1 MAACFFFHLKGG
13 WIMSD
18 SQKIHTDKAEKAI
31 LFNWLQRFG
40 SRFQTGFILTDPSGL
55 DDPVVFINEAFTD
68 ITGYPSAEVIGQNL
82 RFMQGEE
89 TDMELIEEINKK
101 LRKGMPANAEILHYK
116 KDGTPFWNELVIQPL
131 VDRKGNILFTA
142 SFILDVTERK
152 KDESLL
158 RLQEA
163 IFSGINA
170 GEELTD
176 LLQRI
181 GTVVESFFPK
191 GSVCSILFKEQNE
204 GWYIGAAD
212 SVPDQL
218 LGEMLNN
225 KALDTKHLPED
236 LIFMGNSQEVIQ
248 QGEKS
253 IIDFHSNWSVP
264 TFDDEGEMNGLLTV
278 FMKKM
283 GNPTETQIQF
293 LKKMVPI
300 VQMTR
305 KHYTQQA
312 EYRRLAF
319 TDPQT
324 GLPNRH
330 AFLNK
335 LKQNILDGGEHF
347 VAIIE
352 PGEYAKIV
360 DLYGRDAADELFIQL
375 GKRIEKV
382 GRKNPNFIGRFSS
395 SSLAMT
401 SESSESNEEHFLLE
415 LGTIVEEPFIVAG
428 QEMFITLKIG
438 VSFTEG
444 DKKSEE
450 ELLRRA
456 DTAMSDAKKKP
467 GNAMSF
473 YRNLQNEETI
483 KEMRIF
489 NELSK
494 ALIAQEIDVF
504 LQPKVDLKDGKIIGF
519 EALARWFSP
528 VLGQVPPN
536 LFIPAAENIGKII
549 DLETVILSKVM
560 EWQQKRE
567 QSGEKMFPVAINI
580 SVHHFFDHAFVDEL
594 KKLAKNYD
602 LSPQHIMLEMTESI
616 GLVDLQK
623 AKAIFHELNRAGFEI
638 SVDDFGVGFSSLSYL
653 PQLPLCELKIDRSFI
668 SALDE
673 PDTLA
678 VVRTIIQLAENLNL
692 TTVAEGIEEER
703 HIEVLREL
711 GCNVGQGFYYYKPM
725 PLQDIDQLLA
735 E

>member
-1 MAACFFFHLKGG
+1 MMGNPRKT
-13 WIMSD
+13 
-18 SQKIHTDKAEKAI
+18 QTEKAEKAI

-40 SRFQTGFILTDPSGL
+40 SRFRTGFILTDPSVS
-55 DDPVVFINEAFTD
+55 DDPVVFINEAFTE
-68 ITGYPSAEVIGQNL
+68 ITGYPSEEVIGQNL

-131 VDRKGNILFTA
+131 VDEKGEVLFTS

-158 RLQEA
+158 RLQEE
-163 IFSGINA
+163 IFLGINTGA
-170 GEELTD
+170 ELSD
-176 LLQRI
+176 LLQKI

-191 GSVCSILFKEQNE
+191 GSVCSILFKEQND

-218 LGEMLNN
+218 LGEILDNEALETSYISEDVIVMENN
-225 KALDTKHLPED
+225 
-236 LIFMGNSQEVIQ
+236 QEKVL
-248 QGEKS
+248 QGEKPV
-253 IIDFHSNWSVP
+253 IDFHSNWSVP
-264 TFDDEGEMNGLLTV
+264 TFDSEDEMDGLVTV
-278 FMKKM
+278 FVKKN

-330 AFLNK
+330 AFLNQ
-335 LKQNILDGGEHF
+335 LKHNLLDGQGHF
-347 VAIIE
+347 VAVIE

-360 DLYGRDAADELFIQL
+360 DLYGRNAADELFIQL
-375 GKRIEKV
+375 GKRIEKA
-382 GRKNPNFIGRFSS
+382 GKRNSNFIGRFSS
-395 SSLAMT
+395 ASLVIT
-401 SESSESNEEHFLLE
+401 GESGEGNYLFE
-415 LGTIVEEPFIVAG
+415 LGTIVTEPFIVAG
-428 QEMFITLKIG
+428 QELFITLKIG
-438 VSFTEG
+438 ISFSEG

-456 DTAMSDAKKKP
+456 DIAMSDAKKKT

-473 YRNLQNEETI
+473 YRDLQNEETI
-483 KEMRIF
+483 KEMKIV

-494 ALIAQEIDVF
+494 ALIAQEIDVY
-504 LQPKVDLKDGKIIGF
+504 LQPKVDLKDGAIIGF

-528 VLGQVPPN
+528 VLGPVPPN
-536 LFIPAAENIGKII
+536 LFIPAAENMGKII
-549 DLETVILSKVM
+549 ELEIIILSKVM
-560 EWQQKRE
+560 EWLRKRQKT
-567 QSGEKMFPVAINI
+567 GEKMYQVAVNI
-580 SVHHFFDHAFVDEL
+580 SVHHFFDRTFVE
-594 KKLAKNYD
+594 KLIRLADNHD
-602 LSPQHIMLEMTESI
+602 LSPEYIMLEMTESI
-616 GLVDLQK
+616 GLVDIQK
-623 AKAIFHELNRAGFEI
+623 AKSIFHALNAAGFEI
-638 SVDDFGVGFSSLSYL
+638 SVDDFGVGYSSLSYL

-668 SALDE
+668 SELDE
-673 PDTLA
+673 PGTLA

-703 HIEVLREL
+703 HIEILRNL
-711 GCNVGQGFYYYKPM
+711 GCKVGQGFYYYKPM
-725 PLQDIDQLLA
+725 PLQEIQRLLA

>member
-1 MAACFFFHLKGG
+1 
-13 WIMSD
+13 MSNP
-18 SQKIHTDKAEKAI
+18 QKMYTDKAEKEI

-40 SRFQTGFILTDPSGL
+40 SRFQTGFILTDPSAP
-55 DDPVVFINEAFTD
+55 DDPVVFINETFTN

-89 TDMELIEEINKK
+89 TDMDVIEDINNK
-101 LRKGMPANAEILHYK
+101 LQLGMPANAEVLNYK
-116 KDGTPFWNELVIQPL
+116 KDGTPFWNELVIQPI
-131 VDRKGNILFTA
+131 VDGKGEALFIA

-158 RLQEA
+158 RLQES

-170 GEELTD
+170 GIEISD
-176 LLQRI
+176 LLQKI

-191 GSVCSILFKEQNE
+191 ESVCSILFKEQD

-212 SVPDQL
+212 SVPDQV
-218 LGEMLNN
+218 LGEILNN
-225 KALDTKHLPED
+225 EALESTYVPED
-236 LIFMGNSQEVIQ
+236 VIVLDNNQETTL
-248 QGEKS
+248 QGEELVV
-253 IIDFHSNWSVP
+253 DFHSNWSVP
-264 TFDDEGEMNGLLTV
+264 TFDSEDEMDGLLTV
-278 FMKKM
+278 FVKKNE
-283 GNPTETQIQF
+283 NPTEMQIQF

-300 VQMTR
+300 IQMTR

-330 AFLNK
+330 AFLNQ
-335 LKQNILDGGEHF
+335 LKQNILDGQGHF
-347 VAIIE
+347 VAVVE
-352 PGEYAKIV
+352 PGEYGKIV
-360 DLYGRDAADELFIQL
+360 DLYGRNAADELFIQL
-375 GKRIEKV
+375 GKRIEKA
-382 GRKNPNFIGRFSS
+382 GHINPSFIGRYSS
-395 SSLAMT
+395 ASLVIT
-401 SESSESNEEHFLLE
+401 GESGEENYLFE
-415 LGTIVEEPFIVAG
+415 LSTIVTEPFIVAG
-428 QEMFITLKIG
+428 QELFITLKIG
-438 VSFTEG
+438 VSFSDG

-456 DTAMSDAKKKP
+456 DIAMSDAKKKP

-473 YRNLQNEETI
+473 YRDLQNEETI
-483 KEMRIF
+483 KEMKIF

-494 ALIAQEIDVF
+494 ALFAKEIDVY
-504 LQPKVDLKDGKIIGF
+504 LQPKVDLQDGRIIGF

-528 VLGQVPPN
+528 VLGPVPPN
-536 LFIPAAENIGKII
+536 LFIPAAENMGKII
-549 DLETVILSKVM
+549 DLEIIVLSKVM
-560 EWQQKRE
+560 EWQRKR
-567 QSGEKMFPVAINI
+567 QQAGEKMYQVAVNI
-580 SVHHFFDHAFVDEL
+580 SVHHFFDPTFVE
-594 KKLAKNYD
+594 KLVSLTANYD
-602 LSPQHIMLEMTESI
+602 LLPEYIMLEMTESI

-623 AKAIFHELNRAGFEI
+623 AKMIFHELNKAGFEI
-638 SVDDFGVGFSSLSYL
+638 SVDDFGVGYSSLSYL

-673 PDTLA
+673 PGTFA

-703 HIEVLREL
+703 HIEVLRNL
-711 GCNVGQGFYYYKPM
+711 GCKVGQGFYYYKPM
-725 PLQDIDQLLA
+725 PLQEIERLLA

>member
-1 MAACFFFHLKGG
+1 MMGNPRKT
-13 WIMSD
+13 
-18 SQKIHTDKAEKAI
+18 QTEKAEKAI

-40 SRFQTGFILTDPSGL
+40 SRFRTGFILTDPSVS
-55 DDPVVFINEAFTD
+55 DDPVVFINEAFTE
-68 ITGYPSAEVIGQNL
+68 ITGYPSEEVIGQNL

-131 VDRKGNILFTA
+131 VDEKGEVLFTS

-158 RLQEA
+158 RLQEE
-163 IFSGINA
+163 IFLGINTGA
-170 GEELTD
+170 ELSD
-176 LLQRI
+176 LLQKI

-191 GSVCSILFKEQNE
+191 GSVCSILFKEQND

-218 LGEMLNN
+218 LGEILDNEALETSYISEDVIVMENN
-225 KALDTKHLPED
+225 
-236 LIFMGNSQEVIQ
+236 QEKVL
-248 QGEKS
+248 QGEKPV
-253 IIDFHSNWSVP
+253 IDFHSNWSVP
-264 TFDDEGEMNGLLTV
+264 TFDSEDEMDGLVTV
-278 FMKKM
+278 FVKKN

-330 AFLNK
+330 AFLNQ
-335 LKQNILDGGEHF
+335 LKHNLLDGQGHF
-347 VAIIE
+347 VAVIE

-360 DLYGRDAADELFIQL
+360 DLYGRNAADELFIQL
-375 GKRIEKV
+375 GKRIEKA
-382 GRKNPNFIGRFSS
+382 GKRNSNFIGRFSS
-395 SSLAMT
+395 ASLVIT
-401 SESSESNEEHFLLE
+401 GESGEGNYLFE
-415 LGTIVEEPFIVAG
+415 LGTIVTEPFIVAG
-428 QEMFITLKIG
+428 QELFITLKIG
-438 VSFTEG
+438 ISFSEG

-456 DTAMSDAKKKP
+456 DIAMSDAKKKP

-473 YRNLQNEETI
+473 YRDLQNEETI
-483 KEMRIF
+483 KEMKIV

-494 ALIAQEIDVF
+494 ALIAQEIDVY
-504 LQPKVDLKDGKIIGF
+504 LQPKVDLKDGAIIGF

-528 VLGQVPPN
+528 VLGPVPPN
-536 LFIPAAENIGKII
+536 LFIPAAENMGKII
-549 DLETVILSKVM
+549 ELEIIILSKVM
-560 EWQQKRE
+560 EWLRKRQKT
-567 QSGEKMFPVAINI
+567 GEKMYQVAVNI
-580 SVHHFFDHAFVDEL
+580 SVHHFFDRTFVE
-594 KKLAKNYD
+594 KLIRLADNHD
-602 LSPQHIMLEMTESI
+602 LSPEYIMLEMTESI
-616 GLVDLQK
+616 GLVDIQK
-623 AKAIFHELNRAGFEI
+623 AKSIFHALNAAGFEI
-638 SVDDFGVGFSSLSYL
+638 SVDDFGVGYSSLSYL

-668 SALDE
+668 SELDE
-673 PDTLA
+673 PGTLA

-703 HIEVLREL
+703 HIEILRNL
-711 GCNVGQGFYYYKPM
+711 GCKVGQGFYYYKPM
-725 PLQDIDQLLA
+725 PLQEIQRLLA

>member
-1 MAACFFFHLKGG
+1 
-13 WIMSD
+13 MSNP
-18 SQKIHTDKAEKAI
+18 KITYTDKAEKAI
-31 LFNWLQRFG
+31 IFNWLQRFG
-40 SRFQTGFILTDPSGL
+40 SRFQTGFILTDPSAP
-55 DDPVVFINEAFTD
+55 DDPVVLINEAFTN

-89 TDMELIEEINKK
+89 TDMELIEEINQK
-101 LRKGMPANAEILHYK
+101 LRQGMPANAEVLNYK
-116 KDGTPFWNELVIQPL
+116 KDGTPFWNELIIQPL
-131 VDRKGNILFTA
+131 IDGKGEALFIA

-170 GEELTD
+170 GAELSD
-176 LLQRI
+176 LLQKI

-191 GSVCSILFKEQNE
+191 GSVCSILFKEQND

-218 LGEMLNN
+218 LGEILNN
-225 KALDTKHLPED
+225 EALETSYISED
-236 LIFMGNSQEVIQ
+236 VIVMENNRETVL
-248 QGEKS
+248 QGEKPV
-253 IIDFHSNWSVP
+253 IDFHSNWSVP
-264 TFDDEGEMNGLLTV
+264 TFDSEDEMDGLVTV
-278 FMKKM
+278 FVKKN

-330 AFLNK
+330 AFLNQ
-335 LKQNILDGGEHF
+335 LKHNLLDGQGHF
-347 VAIIE
+347 VAVIE

-360 DLYGRDAADELFIQL
+360 DLYGRNAADELFIQL
-375 GKRIEKV
+375 GKRIKKA
-382 GRKNPNFIGRFSS
+382 GKRNSNFIGRFSS
-395 SSLAMT
+395 ASLVIT
-401 SESSESNEEHFLLE
+401 GESGEGNYLFE
-415 LGTIVEEPFIVAG
+415 LGTIVTEPFIVAG
-428 QEMFITLKIG
+428 QELFITLKIG
-438 VSFTEG
+438 ISFSEG

-456 DTAMSDAKKKP
+456 DIAMSDAKKKP

-473 YRNLQNEETI
+473 YRDLQNEETI
-483 KEMRIF
+483 KEMKIV

-494 ALIAQEIDVF
+494 ALIAQEIDVY
-504 LQPKVDLKDGKIIGF
+504 LQPKVDLKDGAIIGF

-528 VLGQVPPN
+528 VLGPVPPN
-536 LFIPAAENIGKII
+536 LFIPAAENMGKII
-549 DLETVILSKVM
+549 ELEIIILSKVM
-560 EWQQKRE
+560 EWLRKRQKT
-567 QSGEKMFPVAINI
+567 GEKMYQVAVNI
-580 SVHHFFDHAFVDEL
+580 SVHHFFDRTFVE
-594 KKLAKNYD
+594 KLIRLADNHD
-602 LSPQHIMLEMTESI
+602 LSPEHIMLEMTESI
-616 GLVDLQK
+616 GLVDIQK
-623 AKAIFHELNRAGFEI
+623 AKSIFHALNAAGFEI
-638 SVDDFGVGFSSLSYL
+638 SVDDFGVGYSSLSYL

-668 SALDE
+668 SELDE
-673 PDTLA
+673 PGTLA

-703 HIEVLREL
+703 HIEILRNL
-711 GCNVGQGFYYYKPM
+711 GCKVGQGFYYYKPM
-725 PLQDIDQLLA
+725 PLQEIQRLLA

>member
-1 MAACFFFHLKGG
+1 
-13 WIMSD
+13 MSNL
-18 SQKIHTDKAEKAI
+18 QKTYTDKTEKEI
-31 LFNWLQRFG
+31 LLNWLRRFG
-40 SRFQTGFILTDPSGL
+40 SRFQTGFILTDPSAP
-55 DDPVVFINEAFTD
+55 DDPVVLINEAFTK

-82 RFMQGEE
+82 RFMQGDE

-101 LRKGMPANAEILHYK
+101 LRKGMPANAEVLNYK

-131 VDRKGNILFTA
+131 VDGKGEALFIA

-170 GEELTD
+170 GAELTD
-176 LLQRI
+176 LLKKI

-191 GSVCSILFKEQNE
+191 GSVCSILFKEEND

-218 LGEMLNN
+218 LAEIMNN
-225 KALDTKHLPED
+225 EALETRYVPED
-236 LIFMGNSQEVIQ
+236 VIVMESNRETVQ
-248 QGEKS
+248 QGGQS
-253 IIDFHSNWSVP
+253 IIDSHSNWSVP
-264 TFDDEGEMNGLLTV
+264 TFDSEDEMNGLLTV
-278 FMKKM
+278 FMRKT

-293 LKKMVPI
+293 LKGMVPI

-330 AFLNK
+330 AFLNQ
-335 LKQNILDGGEHF
+335 LKHNVLDGQGHF

-360 DLYGRDAADELFIQL
+360 DLYGRNAADELFIQL
-375 GKRIEKV
+375 GKRIEKA
-382 GRKNPNFIGRFSS
+382 GKGNPNFIGRFSS
-395 SSLAMT
+395 ASLVIT
-401 SESSESNEEHFLLE
+401 GESGEGNYLFE
-415 LGTIVEEPFIVAG
+415 LSAIVSEPFIVAG
-428 QEMFITLKIG
+428 QDLFITLKIG
-438 VSFTEG
+438 ISFSEG
-444 DKKSEE
+444 DQTSEE

-456 DTAMSDAKKKP
+456 DIAMSNAKKKP

-473 YRNLQNEETI
+473 YRDLQNEESI

-489 NELSK
+489 NELSR
-494 ALIAQEIDVF
+494 ALIAQEIEVY
-504 LQPKVDLKDGKIIGF
+504 LQPKVNLKDGEIIGF

-528 VLGQVPPN
+528 VLGPVPPN

-549 DLETVILSKVM
+549 DLEIIVISKVM
-560 EWQQKRE
+560 EWQRKRE
-567 QSGEKMFPVAINI
+567 QSGGKMYQVAVNI
-580 SVHHFFDHAFVDEL
+580 SVHHFFDRAFVVEL
-594 KKLAKNYD
+594 KKLAANYD
-602 LSPQHIMLEMTESI
+602 LSPKHIMLEMTESI

-623 AKAIFHELNRAGFEI
+623 AKLIFHELNAAGFEI
-638 SVDDFGVGFSSLSYL
+638 SVDDFGVGYSSLSYL

-673 PDTLA
+673 PGTLA

-703 HIEVLREL
+703 HIDILRNL
-711 GCNVGQGFYYYKPM
+711 GCKVGQGFYYYKPM
-725 PLQDIDQLLA
+725 PLKEIERLLA

>member
-1 MAACFFFHLKGG
+1 MGNPRKT
-13 WIMSD
+13 
-18 SQKIHTDKAEKAI
+18 QTEKAEKAI

-40 SRFQTGFILTDPSGL
+40 SRFRTGFILTDPSVS
-55 DDPVVFINEAFTD
+55 DDPVVFINEAFTE
-68 ITGYPSAEVIGQNL
+68 ITGYPSEEVIGQNL

-131 VDRKGNILFTA
+131 VDEKGEVLFTS

-158 RLQEA
+158 RLQEE
-163 IFSGINA
+163 IFLGINTGA
-170 GEELTD
+170 ELSD
-176 LLQRI
+176 LLQKI

-191 GSVCSILFKEQNE
+191 GSVCSILFKEQND

-218 LGEMLNN
+218 LGEILDNEALETSYISEDVIVMENN
-225 KALDTKHLPED
+225 
-236 LIFMGNSQEVIQ
+236 QEKVL
-248 QGEKS
+248 QGEKPV
-253 IIDFHSNWSVP
+253 IDFHSNWSVP
-264 TFDDEGEMNGLLTV
+264 TFDSEDEMDGLVTV
-278 FMKKM
+278 FVKKN

-330 AFLNK
+330 AFLNQ
-335 LKQNILDGGEHF
+335 LKHNLLDGQGHF
-347 VAIIE
+347 VAVIE

-360 DLYGRDAADELFIQL
+360 DLYGRNAADELFIQL
-375 GKRIEKV
+375 GKRIEKA
-382 GRKNPNFIGRFSS
+382 GKRNSNFIGRFSS
-395 SSLAMT
+395 ASLVIT
-401 SESSESNEEHFLLE
+401 GESGEGNYLFE
-415 LGTIVEEPFIVAG
+415 LGTIVTEPFIVAG
-428 QEMFITLKIG
+428 QELFITLKIG
-438 VSFTEG
+438 ISFSEG

-456 DTAMSDAKKKP
+456 DIAMSDAKKKP

-473 YRNLQNEETI
+473 YRDLQNEETI
-483 KEMRIF
+483 KEMKIV

-494 ALIAQEIDVF
+494 ALIAQEIDVY
-504 LQPKVDLKDGKIIGF
+504 LQPKVDLKDGAIIGF

-528 VLGQVPPN
+528 VLGPVPPN
-536 LFIPAAENIGKII
+536 LFIPAAENMGKII
-549 DLETVILSKVM
+549 ELEIIILSKVM
-560 EWQQKRE
+560 EWLRKRQKT
-567 QSGEKMFPVAINI
+567 GEKMYQVAVNI
-580 SVHHFFDHAFVDEL
+580 SVHHFFDRTFVE
-594 KKLAKNYD
+594 KLIRLADNHD
-602 LSPQHIMLEMTESI
+602 LSPEHIMLEMTESI
-616 GLVDLQK
+616 GLVDIQK
-623 AKAIFHELNRAGFEI
+623 AKSIFHALNAAGFEI
-638 SVDDFGVGFSSLSYL
+638 SVDDFGVGYSSLSYL

-668 SALDE
+668 SELDE
-673 PDTLA
+673 PGTLA

-703 HIEVLREL
+703 HIEILRNL
-711 GCNVGQGFYYYKPM
+711 GCKVGQGFYYYKPM
-725 PLQDIDQLLA
+725 PLQEIQRLLA

>member
-1 MAACFFFHLKGG
+1 MGNPR
-13 WIMSD
+13 
-18 SQKIHTDKAEKAI
+18 QTQTEKAEKAI

-40 SRFQTGFILTDPSGL
+40 SRFRTGFILTDPSVS
-55 DDPVVFINEAFTD
+55 DDPVVFINEAFTE
-68 ITGYPSAEVIGQNL
+68 ITGYPSEEVIGQNL

-131 VDRKGNILFTA
+131 VDEKGEVLFTS

-158 RLQEA
+158 RLQEE
-163 IFSGINA
+163 IFLGINTGA
-170 GEELTD
+170 ELSD
-176 LLQRI
+176 LLQKI

-191 GSVCSILFKEQNE
+191 GSVCSILFKEQND

-218 LGEMLNN
+218 LGEILDNEALETSYISEDVIVMENN
-225 KALDTKHLPED
+225 
-236 LIFMGNSQEVIQ
+236 QEKVL
-248 QGEKS
+248 QGEKPV
-253 IIDFHSNWSVP
+253 IDFHSNWSVP
-264 TFDDEGEMNGLLTV
+264 TFDSEDEMDGLVTV
-278 FMKKM
+278 FVKKN

-330 AFLNK
+330 AFLNQ
-335 LKQNILDGGEHF
+335 LKHNLLDGQGHF
-347 VAIIE
+347 VAVIE

-360 DLYGRDAADELFIQL
+360 DLYGRNAADELFIQL
-375 GKRIEKV
+375 GKRIEKA
-382 GRKNPNFIGRFSS
+382 GKRNSNFIGRFSS
-395 SSLAMT
+395 ASLVIT
-401 SESSESNEEHFLLE
+401 GESGEGNYLFE
-415 LGTIVEEPFIVAG
+415 LGTIVTEPFIVAG
-428 QEMFITLKIG
+428 QELFITLKIG
-438 VSFTEG
+438 ISFSEG

-456 DTAMSDAKKKP
+456 DIAMSDAKKKP

-473 YRNLQNEETI
+473 YRDLQNEETI
-483 KEMRIF
+483 KEMKIV

-494 ALIAQEIDVF
+494 ALIAQEIDVY
-504 LQPKVDLKDGKIIGF
+504 LQPKVDLKDGAIIGF

-528 VLGQVPPN
+528 VLGPVPPN
-536 LFIPAAENIGKII
+536 LFIPAAENMGKII
-549 DLETVILSKVM
+549 ELEIIILSKVM
-560 EWQQKRE
+560 EWLRKRQKT
-567 QSGEKMFPVAINI
+567 GEKMYQVAVNI
-580 SVHHFFDHAFVDEL
+580 SVHHFFDRTFVE
-594 KKLAKNYD
+594 KLIRLADNHD
-602 LSPQHIMLEMTESI
+602 LSPEHIMLEMTESI
-616 GLVDLQK
+616 GLVDIQK
-623 AKAIFHELNRAGFEI
+623 AKSIFHALNAAGFEI
-638 SVDDFGVGFSSLSYL
+638 SVDDFGVGYSSLSYL

-668 SALDE
+668 SELDE
-673 PDTLA
+673 PGTLA

-703 HIEVLREL
+703 HIEILRNL
-711 GCNVGQGFYYYKPM
+711 GCKVGQGFYYYKPM
-725 PLQDIDQLLA
+725 PLQEIEQLLA

>member
-1 MAACFFFHLKGG
+1 MMGNPRKT
-13 WIMSD
+13 
-18 SQKIHTDKAEKAI
+18 QTEKAEKAI

-40 SRFQTGFILTDPSGL
+40 SRFRTGFILTDPSVS
-55 DDPVVFINEAFTD
+55 DDPVVFINEAFTE
-68 ITGYPSAEVIGQNL
+68 ITGYPSEEVIGQNL

-101 LRKGMPANAEILHYK
+101 LRKGMPANAEILHYR

-131 VDRKGNILFTA
+131 VDEKGEVLFTS

-158 RLQEA
+158 RLQEE
-163 IFSGINA
+163 IFLGINTGA
-170 GEELTD
+170 ELSD
-176 LLQRI
+176 LLQKI

-191 GSVCSILFKEQNE
+191 GSVCSILFKEQND

-218 LGEMLNN
+218 LGEILDNEALETSYISEDVIVMENN
-225 KALDTKHLPED
+225 
-236 LIFMGNSQEVIQ
+236 QEKVL
-248 QGEKS
+248 QGEKPV
-253 IIDFHSNWSVP
+253 IDFHSNWSVP
-264 TFDDEGEMNGLLTV
+264 TFDSEDEMDGLVTV
-278 FMKKM
+278 FVKKN

-330 AFLNK
+330 AFLNQ
-335 LKQNILDGGEHF
+335 LKHNLLDGQGHF
-347 VAIIE
+347 VAVIE

-360 DLYGRDAADELFIQL
+360 DLYGRNAADELFIQL
-375 GKRIEKV
+375 GKRIEKA
-382 GRKNPNFIGRFSS
+382 GKRNSNFIGRFSS
-395 SSLAMT
+395 ASLVIT
-401 SESSESNEEHFLLE
+401 GESGEGNYLFE
-415 LGTIVEEPFIVAG
+415 LGTIVTEPFIVAG
-428 QEMFITLKIG
+428 QELFITLKIG
-438 VSFTEG
+438 ISFSEG

-456 DTAMSDAKKKP
+456 DIAMTDAKKKP

-473 YRNLQNEETI
+473 YRDLQNEETI
-483 KEMRIF
+483 KEMKIF

-494 ALIAQEIDVF
+494 ALIGQEIDVY
-504 LQPKVDLKDGKIIGF
+504 LQPKVDLKDGAIIGF

-528 VLGQVPPN
+528 VLGPVPPN
-536 LFIPAAENIGKII
+536 LFIPAAENMGKII
-549 DLETVILSKVM
+549 ELEIIILSKVM
-560 EWQQKRE
+560 EWLRKRQKT
-567 QSGEKMFPVAINI
+567 GEKMYQVAVNI
-580 SVHHFFDHAFVDEL
+580 SVHHFFDRTFVD
-594 KKLAKNYD
+594 KLIRLADNHD
-602 LSPQHIMLEMTESI
+602 LSPEYIMLEMTESI
-616 GLVDLQK
+616 GLVDIQK
-623 AKAIFHELNRAGFEI
+623 AKSIFRALNAAGFEI
-638 SVDDFGVGFSSLSYL
+638 SVDDFGVGYSSLSYL

-668 SALDE
+668 SELDE
-673 PDTLA
+673 PGTLA

-703 HIEVLREL
+703 HIEILRNL
-711 GCNVGQGFYYYKPM
+711 GCKVGQGFYYYKPM
-725 PLQDIDQLLA
+725 PLQEIQRLLA

>member
-1 MAACFFFHLKGG
+1 MMGNPRKT
-13 WIMSD
+13 
-18 SQKIHTDKAEKAI
+18 QTEKAEKAI

-40 SRFQTGFILTDPSGL
+40 SRFRTGFILTDPSVS
-55 DDPVVFINEAFTD
+55 DDPVVFINEAFTE
-68 ITGYPSAEVIGQNL
+68 ITGYPSEEVIGQNL

-101 LRKGMPANAEILHYK
+101 LRKGMSANAEILHYK

-131 VDRKGNILFTA
+131 VDEKGEVLFTS

-158 RLQEA
+158 RLQEE

-170 GEELTD
+170 GAELSD
-176 LLQRI
+176 LLQKI

-191 GSVCSILFKEQNE
+191 GSVCSILFKEQND

-218 LGEMLNN
+218 LGEILNN
-225 KALDTKHLPED
+225 EALETSYISED
-236 LIFMGNSQEVIQ
+236 VIVMENNRETVL
-248 QGEKS
+248 QGEKPV
-253 IIDFHSNWSVP
+253 IDFHSNWSVP
-264 TFDDEGEMNGLLTV
+264 TFDSEDEMDGLVTV
-278 FMKKM
+278 FVKKN

-330 AFLNK
+330 AFLNQ
-335 LKQNILDGGEHF
+335 LKHNLLDGQGHF
-347 VAIIE
+347 VAVIE

-360 DLYGRDAADELFIQL
+360 DLYGRNAADELFIQL
-375 GKRIEKV
+375 GKRIEKA
-382 GRKNPNFIGRFSS
+382 GKRNSNFIGRFSS
-395 SSLAMT
+395 ASLVIT
-401 SESSESNEEHFLLE
+401 GESGEGNYLFE
-415 LGTIVEEPFIVAG
+415 LGTIVTEPFIVAG
-428 QEMFITLKIG
+428 QELFITLKIG
-438 VSFTEG
+438 ISFSEG

-456 DTAMSDAKKKP
+456 DIAMSDAKKKP

-473 YRNLQNEETI
+473 YRDLQNEETI
-483 KEMRIF
+483 KEMKIV

-494 ALIAQEIDVF
+494 ALIAQEIDVY
-504 LQPKVDLKDGKIIGF
+504 LQPKVDLKDGAIIGF

-528 VLGQVPPN
+528 VLGPVPPN
-536 LFIPAAENIGKII
+536 LFIPAAENMGKII
-549 DLETVILSKVM
+549 ELEIIILSKVM
-560 EWQQKRE
+560 EWLRKRQKT
-567 QSGEKMFPVAINI
+567 GEKMYQVAVNI
-580 SVHHFFDHAFVDEL
+580 SVHHFFDRTFVE
-594 KKLAKNYD
+594 KLIRLADNHD
-602 LSPQHIMLEMTESI
+602 LSPEHIMLEMTESI
-616 GLVDLQK
+616 GLVDIQK
-623 AKAIFHELNRAGFEI
+623 AKSIFHALNAAGFEI
-638 SVDDFGVGFSSLSYL
+638 SVDDFGVGYSSLSYL

-668 SALDE
+668 SELDE
-673 PDTLA
+673 PGTLA

-703 HIEVLREL
+703 HIEILRNL
-711 GCNVGQGFYYYKPM
+711 GCKVGQGFYYYKPM
-725 PLQDIDQLLA
+725 PLQEIQRLLA

>member
-1 MAACFFFHLKGG
+1 MMGNPRKT
-13 WIMSD
+13 
-18 SQKIHTDKAEKAI
+18 QTEKAEKAI

-40 SRFQTGFILTDPSGL
+40 SRFRTGFILTDPSVS
-55 DDPVVFINEAFTD
+55 DDPVVFINEAFTE
-68 ITGYPSAEVIGQNL
+68 ITGYPSEEVIGQNL

-131 VDRKGNILFTA
+131 VDEKGEVLFTS

-158 RLQEA
+158 RLQEE
-163 IFSGINA
+163 IFLGINTGA
-170 GEELTD
+170 ELSD
-176 LLQRI
+176 LLQKI

-191 GSVCSILFKEQNE
+191 GSVCSILFKEQND

-218 LGEMLNN
+218 LGEILDNEALETSYISEDVIVMENN
-225 KALDTKHLPED
+225 
-236 LIFMGNSQEVIQ
+236 QEKVL
-248 QGEKS
+248 QGEKPV
-253 IIDFHSNWSVP
+253 IDFHSNWSVP
-264 TFDDEGEMNGLLTV
+264 TFDSEDEMDGLVTV
-278 FMKKM
+278 FVKKN

-330 AFLNK
+330 AFLNQ
-335 LKQNILDGGEHF
+335 LKHNLLDGQGHF
-347 VAIIE
+347 VAVIE

-360 DLYGRDAADELFIQL
+360 DLYGRNAADELFIQL
-375 GKRIEKV
+375 GKRIEKA
-382 GRKNPNFIGRFSS
+382 GKRNSNFIGRFSS
-395 SSLAMT
+395 ASLVIT
-401 SESSESNEEHFLLE
+401 GESGEGNYLFE
-415 LGTIVEEPFIVAG
+415 LGTIVTEPFIVAG
-428 QEMFITLKIG
+428 QELFITLKIG
-438 VSFTEG
+438 ISFSEG

-456 DTAMSDAKKKP
+456 DIAMSDAKKKP

-473 YRNLQNEETI
+473 YRDLQNEETI
-483 KEMRIF
+483 KEMKIV

-494 ALIAQEIDVF
+494 ALIAQEIDVY
-504 LQPKVDLKDGKIIGF
+504 LQPKVDLKDGAIIGF

-528 VLGQVPPN
+528 VLGPVPPN
-536 LFIPAAENIGKII
+536 LFIPAAENMGKII
-549 DLETVILSKVM
+549 ELEIIILSKVM
-560 EWQQKRE
+560 EWLRKRQKT
-567 QSGEKMFPVAINI
+567 GEKMYQVAVNI
-580 SVHHFFDHAFVDEL
+580 SVHHFFDRTFVE
-594 KKLAKNYD
+594 KLIRLADNHD
-602 LSPQHIMLEMTESI
+602 LSPEHIMLEMTESI
-616 GLVDLQK
+616 GLVDIQK
-623 AKAIFHELNRAGFEI
+623 AKSIFHALNAAGFEI
-638 SVDDFGVGFSSLSYL
+638 SVDDFGVGYSSLSYL

-668 SALDE
+668 SELDE
-673 PDTLA
+673 PGTLA

-703 HIEVLREL
+703 HIEILRNL
-711 GCNVGQGFYYYKPM
+711 GCKVGQGFYYYKPM
-725 PLQDIDQLLA
+725 PLQEIQRLLA

>member
-1 MAACFFFHLKGG
+1 MGNPRKT
-13 WIMSD
+13 
-18 SQKIHTDKAEKAI
+18 QTEKAEKAI

-40 SRFQTGFILTDPSGL
+40 SRFRTGFILTDPSVS
-55 DDPVVFINEAFTD
+55 DDPVVFINEAFTE
-68 ITGYPSAEVIGQNL
+68 ITGYPSEEVIGQNL

-131 VDRKGNILFTA
+131 VDEKGEVLFTS

-158 RLQEA
+158 RLQEE
-163 IFSGINA
+163 IFLGINTGA
-170 GEELTD
+170 ELSD
-176 LLQRI
+176 LLQKI

-191 GSVCSILFKEQNE
+191 GSVCSILFKEQND

-218 LGEMLNN
+218 LGEILDNEALETSYISEDVIVMENN
-225 KALDTKHLPED
+225 
-236 LIFMGNSQEVIQ
+236 QEKVL
-248 QGEKS
+248 QGEKPV
-253 IIDFHSNWSVP
+253 IDFHSNWSVP
-264 TFDDEGEMNGLLTV
+264 TFDSEDEMDGLVTV
-278 FMKKM
+278 FVKKN

-330 AFLNK
+330 AFLNQ
-335 LKQNILDGGEHF
+335 LKHNLLDGQGHF
-347 VAIIE
+347 VAVIE

-360 DLYGRDAADELFIQL
+360 DLNGRNAADELFIQL
-375 GKRIEKV
+375 GKRIEKA
-382 GRKNPNFIGRFSS
+382 GKRNSNFIGRFSS
-395 SSLAMT
+395 ASLVIT
-401 SESSESNEEHFLLE
+401 GESGEGNYLFE
-415 LGTIVEEPFIVAG
+415 LGTIVTEPFIVAG
-428 QEMFITLKIG
+428 QELFITLKIG
-438 VSFTEG
+438 ISFSEG

-456 DTAMSDAKKKP
+456 DIAMSDAKKKP

-473 YRNLQNEETI
+473 YRDLQNEETI
-483 KEMRIF
+483 KEMKIV

-494 ALIAQEIDVF
+494 ALIAQEIDVY
-504 LQPKVDLKDGKIIGF
+504 LQPKVDLKDGAIIGF

-528 VLGQVPPN
+528 VLGPVPPN
-536 LFIPAAENIGKII
+536 LFIPAAENMGKII
-549 DLETVILSKVM
+549 ELEIIILSKVM
-560 EWQQKRE
+560 EWLRKRQKT
-567 QSGEKMFPVAINI
+567 GEKMYQVAVNI
-580 SVHHFFDHAFVDEL
+580 SVHHFFDRTFVE
-594 KKLAKNYD
+594 KLIRLADNHD
-602 LSPQHIMLEMTESI
+602 LSPEHIMLEMTESI
-616 GLVDLQK
+616 GLVDIQK
-623 AKAIFHELNRAGFEI
+623 AKSIFHALNAAGFEI
-638 SVDDFGVGFSSLSYL
+638 SVDDFGVGYSSLSYL

-668 SALDE
+668 SELDE
-673 PDTLA
+673 PGTLA

-703 HIEVLREL
+703 HIEILRNL
-711 GCNVGQGFYYYKPM
+711 GCKVGQGFYYYKPM
-725 PLQDIDQLLA
+725 PLQEIEQLLA

>member
-1 MAACFFFHLKGG
+1 MMGNPRKT
-13 WIMSD
+13 
-18 SQKIHTDKAEKAI
+18 QTEKTEKAI

-40 SRFQTGFILTDPSGL
+40 SRFRTGFILTDPSVS
-55 DDPVVFINEAFTD
+55 DDPVVFINEAFTE
-68 ITGYPSAEVIGQNL
+68 ITGYPSEEVIGQNL

-131 VDRKGNILFTA
+131 VDEKGEVLFTS

-158 RLQEA
+158 RLQEE
-163 IFSGINA
+163 IFLGINTGA
-170 GEELTD
+170 ELSD
-176 LLQRI
+176 LLQKI

-191 GSVCSILFKEQNE
+191 GSVCSILFKEQND

-218 LGEMLNN
+218 LGEILDNEALETSYISEDVIVMENN
-225 KALDTKHLPED
+225 
-236 LIFMGNSQEVIQ
+236 QEKVL
-248 QGEKS
+248 QGEKPV
-253 IIDFHSNWSVP
+253 IDFHSNWSVP
-264 TFDDEGEMNGLLTV
+264 TFDSEDEMDGLVTV
-278 FMKKM
+278 FVKKN

-330 AFLNK
+330 AFLNQ
-335 LKQNILDGGEHF
+335 LKHNLLDGQGHF
-347 VAIIE
+347 VAVIE

-360 DLYGRDAADELFIQL
+360 DLYGRNAADELFIQL
-375 GKRIEKV
+375 GKRIEKA
-382 GRKNPNFIGRFSS
+382 GKRNSNFIGRFSS
-395 SSLAMT
+395 ASLVIT
-401 SESSESNEEHFLLE
+401 GESGEGNYLFE
-415 LGTIVEEPFIVAG
+415 LGTIVTEPFIVAG
-428 QEMFITLKIG
+428 QELFITLKIG
-438 VSFTEG
+438 ISFSEG

-456 DTAMSDAKKKP
+456 DIAMSDAKKKP

-473 YRNLQNEETI
+473 YRDLQNEETI
-483 KEMRIF
+483 KEMKIV

-494 ALIAQEIDVF
+494 ALIAQEIDVY
-504 LQPKVDLKDGKIIGF
+504 LQPKVDLKDGAIIGF

-528 VLGQVPPN
+528 VLGPVPPN
-536 LFIPAAENIGKII
+536 LFIPAAENMGKII
-549 DLETVILSKVM
+549 ELEIIILSKVM
-560 EWQQKRE
+560 EWLRKRQKT
-567 QSGEKMFPVAINI
+567 GEKMYQVAVNI
-580 SVHHFFDHAFVDEL
+580 SVHHFFDRTFVE
-594 KKLAKNYD
+594 KLIRLADNHD
-602 LSPQHIMLEMTESI
+602 LSPEYIMLEMTESI
-616 GLVDLQK
+616 GLVDIQK
-623 AKAIFHELNRAGFEI
+623 AKSIFHALNAAGFEI
-638 SVDDFGVGFSSLSYL
+638 SVDDFGVGYSSLSYL

-668 SALDE
+668 SELDE
-673 PDTLA
+673 PGTLA

-703 HIEVLREL
+703 HIEILRNL
-711 GCNVGQGFYYYKPM
+711 GCKVGQGFYYYKPM
-725 PLQDIDQLLA
+725 PLQEIQRLLA

>member
-1 MAACFFFHLKGG
+1 
-13 WIMSD
+13 MSNPP
-18 SQKIHTDKAEKAI
+18 KTYTDTAEKAI

-40 SRFQTGFILTDPSGL
+40 SRFQTGFILTDPSAP
-55 DDPVVFINEAFTD
+55 DDPVVFINDAFTN
-68 ITGYPSAEVIGQNL
+68 ITGYPFAEVIGHNL

-89 TDMELIEEINKK
+89 TDMDVIEDINKK
-101 LRKGMPANAEILHYK
+101 LRQGMPAIAEVLHYK
-116 KDGTPFWNELVIQPL
+116 KDGTPFWNELVIQPI
-131 VDRKGNILFTA
+131 VDGRGEALFIA

-158 RLQEA
+158 RLQEE

-170 GEELTD
+170 GVELSD
-176 LLQRI
+176 LLQKI

-191 GSVCSILFKEQNE
+191 GSVCSILFKEQN
-204 GWYIGAAD
+204 GWYVGAAD

-218 LGEMLNN
+218 LGEILNN
-225 KALDTKHLPED
+225 EALETRYIPED
-236 LIFMGNSQEVIQ
+236 VIVMENNRETILQEEKTVIN
-248 QGEKS
+248 
-253 IIDFHSNWSVP
+253 FHSNWSVP
-264 TFDDEGEMNGLLTV
+264 TFDSEDEMDGLLTV
-278 FMKKM
+278 FVKKN

-330 AFLNK
+330 AFLNQ
-335 LKQNILDGGEHF
+335 LKHNVLDGQRHF
-347 VAIIE
+347 VAVIE

-360 DLYGRDAADELFIQL
+360 DLYGRNAADELFIQL
-375 GKRIEKV
+375 GKRIEKA
-382 GRKNPNFIGRFSS
+382 GNMNPNFIGRFSS
-395 SSLAMT
+395 ASLVIT
-401 SESSESNEEHFLLE
+401 GESGEGNYLFEI
-415 LGTIVEEPFIVAG
+415 GTIVTEPFIVAG
-428 QEMFITLKIG
+428 QELFITLKIG
-438 VSFTEG
+438 ISFSEG

-456 DTAMSDAKKKP
+456 DIAMSDAKKKP

-473 YRNLQNEETI
+473 YRDLQNEETI
-483 KEMRIF
+483 KEMKIF

-494 ALIAQEIDVF
+494 ALIAQEIDVY
-504 LQPKVDLKDGKIIGF
+504 LQPKVNLKDGEIIGF

-528 VLGQVPPN
+528 VLGPVPPN
-536 LFIPAAENIGKII
+536 LFIPAAENMGKII
-549 DLETVILSKVM
+549 DLEIIILSKVM
-560 EWQQKRE
+560 EWQRKR
-567 QSGEKMFPVAINI
+567 QQAGEKMYQVAVNI
-580 SVHHFFDHAFVDEL
+580 SVHHFFDRTLVE
-594 KKLAKNYD
+594 KLISLAASYD
-602 LSPQHIMLEMTESI
+602 LLPEYIMLEMTESI

-623 AKAIFHELNRAGFEI
+623 AKVIFHELNKAGFEI
-638 SVDDFGVGFSSLSYL
+638 SVDDFGVGYSSLSYL

-673 PDTLA
+673 PGTFA

-703 HIEVLREL
+703 HIEVLRNL
-711 GCNVGQGFYYYKPM
+711 GCKVGQGFYYYKPM
-725 PLQDIDQLLA
+725 PLQEIERLLA

>member
-1 MAACFFFHLKGG
+1 
-13 WIMSD
+13 MSNP
-18 SQKIHTDKAEKAI
+18 KMTYTDKAEKAI

-40 SRFQTGFILTDPSGL
+40 SRFQTGFILTDPSAP
-55 DDPVVFINEAFTD
+55 DDPVVLINEAFTN

-101 LRKGMPANAEILHYK
+101 LRQGMPANAEVLNYK
-116 KDGTPFWNELVIQPL
+116 KDGTPFWNELIIQPL
-131 VDRKGNILFTA
+131 IDGKGEALFIA

-170 GEELTD
+170 GAELSD
-176 LLQRI
+176 LLQKI

-191 GSVCSILFKEQNE
+191 GSVCSILFKEQND

-218 LGEMLNN
+218 LGEILNN
-225 KALDTKHLPED
+225 EALETSYISED
-236 LIFMGNSQEVIQ
+236 VIVMENNREKVL
-248 QGEKS
+248 QGEKPV
-253 IIDFHSNWSVP
+253 IDFHSNWSVP
-264 TFDDEGEMNGLLTV
+264 TFDSEDEMDGLVTV
-278 FMKKM
+278 FVKKN

-330 AFLNK
+330 AFLNQ
-335 LKQNILDGGEHF
+335 LKHNLLDGQGHF
-347 VAIIE
+347 VAVIE

-360 DLYGRDAADELFIQL
+360 DLYGRNAADELFIQL
-375 GKRIEKV
+375 GKRIEKA
-382 GRKNPNFIGRFSS
+382 GKRNSNYIGRFSS
-395 SSLAMT
+395 ASLVIT
-401 SESSESNEEHFLLE
+401 GESGDENYLFE
-415 LGTIVEEPFIVAG
+415 LGTIVSEPFIVAG
-428 QEMFITLKIG
+428 QELFITLKIG
-438 VSFTEG
+438 VSFAEG

-456 DTAMSDAKKKP
+456 DIAMSDAKKKP

-473 YRNLQNEETI
+473 YRDLQNEETI
-483 KEMRIF
+483 KEMKIF

-494 ALIAQEIDVF
+494 ALIGQEIDVY
-504 LQPKVDLKDGKIIGF
+504 LQPKVDLKDGAIIGF

-528 VLGQVPPN
+528 VLGPVPPN
-536 LFIPAAENIGKII
+536 LFIPAAENMGKII
-549 DLETVILSKVM
+549 ELEIIILSKVM
-560 EWQQKRE
+560 EWLRKRQKT
-567 QSGEKMFPVAINI
+567 GEKMYQVAVNI
-580 SVHHFFDHAFVDEL
+580 SVHHFFDRTFVE
-594 KKLAKNYD
+594 KLIRLADNHD
-602 LSPQHIMLEMTESI
+602 LSPEHIMLEMTESI
-616 GLVDLQK
+616 GLVDIQK
-623 AKAIFHELNRAGFEI
+623 AKSIFHALNAAGFEI
-638 SVDDFGVGFSSLSYL
+638 SVDDFGVGYSSLSYL

-668 SALDE
+668 SELDE
-673 PDTLA
+673 LGTLA

-703 HIEVLREL
+703 HIEILRNL
-711 GCNVGQGFYYYKPM
+711 GCKVGQGFYYYKPM
-725 PLQDIDQLLA
+725 PLQEIEQLLA

>member
-1 MAACFFFHLKGG
+1 MMGNPRKT
-13 WIMSD
+13 
-18 SQKIHTDKAEKAI
+18 QTEKAGKAI

-40 SRFQTGFILTDPSGL
+40 SRFRTGFILTDPSVS
-55 DDPVVFINEAFTD
+55 DDPVVFINEAFTE
-68 ITGYPSAEVIGQNL
+68 ITGYPSEEVIGQNL

-131 VDRKGNILFTA
+131 VDEKGEVLFTS

-158 RLQEA
+158 RLQEE
-163 IFSGINA
+163 IFLGINTGA
-170 GEELTD
+170 ELSD
-176 LLQRI
+176 LLQKI

-191 GSVCSILFKEQNE
+191 GSVCSILFKEQND

-218 LGEMLNN
+218 LGEILDNEALETSYISEDVIVMENN
-225 KALDTKHLPED
+225 
-236 LIFMGNSQEVIQ
+236 QEKVL
-248 QGEKS
+248 QGEKPV
-253 IIDFHSNWSVP
+253 IDFHSNWSVP
-264 TFDDEGEMNGLLTV
+264 TFDSEDEMDGLVTV
-278 FMKKM
+278 FVKKN

-330 AFLNK
+330 AFLNQ
-335 LKQNILDGGEHF
+335 LKHNLLDGQGHF
-347 VAIIE
+347 VAVIE

-360 DLYGRDAADELFIQL
+360 DLYGRNAADELFIQL
-375 GKRIEKV
+375 GKRIEKA
-382 GRKNPNFIGRFSS
+382 GKRNSNFIGRFSS
-395 SSLAMT
+395 ASLVIT
-401 SESSESNEEHFLLE
+401 GESGEGNYLFE
-415 LGTIVEEPFIVAG
+415 LGTIVTEPFIVAG
-428 QEMFITLKIG
+428 QELFITLKIG
-438 VSFTEG
+438 ISFSEG

-456 DTAMSDAKKKP
+456 DIAMSDAKKKP

-473 YRNLQNEETI
+473 YRDLQNEETI
-483 KEMRIF
+483 KEMKIV

-494 ALIAQEIDVF
+494 ALIAQEIDVY
-504 LQPKVDLKDGKIIGF
+504 LQPKVDLKDGAIIGF

-528 VLGQVPPN
+528 VLGPVPPN
-536 LFIPAAENIGKII
+536 LFIPAAENMGKII
-549 DLETVILSKVM
+549 ELEIIILSKVM
-560 EWQQKRE
+560 EWLRKRQKT
-567 QSGEKMFPVAINI
+567 GEKMYQVAVNI
-580 SVHHFFDHAFVDEL
+580 SVHHFFDRTFVE
-594 KKLAKNYD
+594 KLIRLADNHD
-602 LSPQHIMLEMTESI
+602 LSPEYIMLEMTESI
-616 GLVDLQK
+616 GLVDIQK
-623 AKAIFHELNRAGFEI
+623 AKSIFHALNAAGFEI
-638 SVDDFGVGFSSLSYL
+638 SVDDFGVGYSSLSYL

-668 SALDE
+668 SELDE
-673 PDTLA
+673 PGTLA

-703 HIEVLREL
+703 HIEILRNL
-711 GCNVGQGFYYYKPM
+711 GCKVGQGFYYYKPM
-725 PLQDIDQLLA
+725 PLQEIQRLLA

>member
-1 MAACFFFHLKGG
+1 MGNPRKT
-13 WIMSD
+13 
-18 SQKIHTDKAEKAI
+18 QTEKAEKAV

-40 SRFQTGFILTDPSGL
+40 SRFRTGFILTDPSVS
-55 DDPVVFINEAFTD
+55 DDPVVFINEAFTE
-68 ITGYPSAEVIGQNL
+68 ITGYPSEEVIGQNL

-131 VDRKGNILFTA
+131 VDEKGEVLFTA

-158 RLQEA
+158 RLQEE
-163 IFSGINA
+163 IFLGINTGA
-170 GEELTD
+170 ELSD
-176 LLQRI
+176 LLQKI

-191 GSVCSILFKEQNE
+191 GSVCSILFKEQND

-218 LGEMLNN
+218 LGEILDNEALETSYISEDVIVMENN
-225 KALDTKHLPED
+225 
-236 LIFMGNSQEVIQ
+236 QEKVL
-248 QGEKS
+248 QGEKTV
-253 IIDFHSNWSVP
+253 IDFHSNWSVP
-264 TFDDEGEMNGLLTV
+264 TFDSEDEMDGLVTV
-278 FMKKM
+278 FVKKN

-330 AFLNK
+330 AFLNQ
-335 LKQNILDGGEHF
+335 LKHNLLDGQGHF
-347 VAIIE
+347 VAVIE

-360 DLYGRDAADELFIQL
+360 DLYGRNAADELFIQL
-375 GKRIEKV
+375 GKRIEKA
-382 GRKNPNFIGRFSS
+382 GKRNSNFIGRFSS
-395 SSLAMT
+395 ASLVIT
-401 SESSESNEEHFLLE
+401 GESGEGNYLFE
-415 LGTIVEEPFIVAG
+415 LGTIVTEPFIVAG
-428 QEMFITLKIG
+428 QELFITLKIG
-438 VSFTEG
+438 ISFSEG

-456 DTAMSDAKKKP
+456 DIAMSDAKKKP

-473 YRNLQNEETI
+473 YRDLQNEETI
-483 KEMRIF
+483 KEMKIV

-494 ALIAQEIDVF
+494 ALIAQEIDVY
-504 LQPKVDLKDGKIIGF
+504 LQPKVDLKDGAIIGF

-528 VLGQVPPN
+528 VLGPVPPN
-536 LFIPAAENIGKII
+536 LFIPAAENMGKII
-549 DLETVILSKVM
+549 ELEIIILSKVM
-560 EWQQKRE
+560 EWLRKRQKT
-567 QSGEKMFPVAINI
+567 GEKMYQVAVNI
-580 SVHHFFDHAFVDEL
+580 SVHHFFDRTFVE
-594 KKLAKNYD
+594 KLIRLADNHD
-602 LSPQHIMLEMTESI
+602 LSPEHIMLEMTESI
-616 GLVDLQK
+616 GLVDIQK
-623 AKAIFHELNRAGFEI
+623 AKSIFHALNAAGFEI
-638 SVDDFGVGFSSLSYL
+638 SVDDFGVGYSSLSYL

-668 SALDE
+668 SELDE
-673 PDTLA
+673 PGTLA

-703 HIEVLREL
+703 HIEILRNL
-711 GCNVGQGFYYYKPM
+711 GCKVGQGFYYYKPM
-725 PLQDIDQLLA
+725 PLQEIEQLLA

>member
-1 MAACFFFHLKGG
+1 
-13 WIMSD
+13 MSNP
-18 SQKIHTDKAEKAI
+18 KITYTDKAEKAI

-40 SRFQTGFILTDPSGL
+40 SRFQTGFILTDPSAP
-55 DDPVVFINEAFTD
+55 DDPVVLINEAFTN

-101 LRKGMPANAEILHYK
+101 LRQGMPANAEVLNYK
-116 KDGTPFWNELVIQPL
+116 KDGTPFWNELIIQPL
-131 VDRKGNILFTA
+131 IDGKGEALFIA

-170 GEELTD
+170 GAELSD
-176 LLQRI
+176 LLQKI

-191 GSVCSILFKEQNE
+191 GSVCSILFKEQND

-218 LGEMLNN
+218 LGEILNN
-225 KALDTKHLPED
+225 EALETSYISED
-236 LIFMGNSQEVIQ
+236 VIVMENNRETVL
-248 QGEKS
+248 QGEKPV
-253 IIDFHSNWSVP
+253 IDFHSNWSVP
-264 TFDDEGEMNGLLTV
+264 TFDSEDEMDGLVTV
-278 FMKKM
+278 FVKKN

-330 AFLNK
+330 AFLNQ
-335 LKQNILDGGEHF
+335 LKHNLLDGQGHF
-347 VAIIE
+347 VAVIE

-360 DLYGRDAADELFIQL
+360 DLYGRNAADELFIQL
-375 GKRIEKV
+375 GKRIEKA
-382 GRKNPNFIGRFSS
+382 GKRNSNFIGRFSS
-395 SSLAMT
+395 ASLVIT
-401 SESSESNEEHFLLE
+401 GESGEGNYLFE
-415 LGTIVEEPFIVAG
+415 LGTIVTEPFIVAG
-428 QEMFITLKIG
+428 QELFITLKIG
-438 VSFTEG
+438 ISFSEG

-456 DTAMSDAKKKP
+456 DIAMSDAKKKP

-473 YRNLQNEETI
+473 YRDLQNEETI
-483 KEMRIF
+483 KEMKIV

-494 ALIAQEIDVF
+494 ALIAQEIDVY
-504 LQPKVDLKDGKIIGF
+504 LQPKVDLKDGAIIGF

-528 VLGQVPPN
+528 VLGPVPPN
-536 LFIPAAENIGKII
+536 LFIPAAENMGKII
-549 DLETVILSKVM
+549 ELEIIILSKVM
-560 EWQQKRE
+560 EWLRKRQKT
-567 QSGEKMFPVAINI
+567 GEKMYQVAVNI
-580 SVHHFFDHAFVDEL
+580 SVHHFFDRTFVE
-594 KKLAKNYD
+594 KLIRLADNHD
-602 LSPQHIMLEMTESI
+602 LSPEHIMLEMTESI
-616 GLVDLQK
+616 GLVDIQK
-623 AKAIFHELNRAGFEI
+623 AKSIFHALNAAGFEI
-638 SVDDFGVGFSSLSYL
+638 SVDDFGVGYSSLSYL

-668 SALDE
+668 SELDE
-673 PDTLA
+673 PGTLA

-703 HIEVLREL
+703 HIEILRNL
-711 GCNVGQGFYYYKPM
+711 GCKVGQGFYYYKPM
-725 PLQDIDQLLA
+725 PLQEIQRLLA

>member
-1 MAACFFFHLKGG
+1 MGNPRKT
-13 WIMSD
+13 
-18 SQKIHTDKAEKAI
+18 QTEKAEKAI

-40 SRFQTGFILTDPSGL
+40 SRFRTGFILTDPSVS
-55 DDPVVFINEAFTD
+55 DDPVVFINEAFTE
-68 ITGYPSAEVIGQNL
+68 ITGYPSEEVIGQNL

-131 VDRKGNILFTA
+131 VDEKGEVLFTS

-158 RLQEA
+158 RLQEE
-163 IFSGINA
+163 IFLGINTGA
-170 GEELTD
+170 ELSD
-176 LLQRI
+176 LLQKI

-191 GSVCSILFKEQNE
+191 GSVCSILFKEQND

-218 LGEMLNN
+218 LGEILDNEALETSYISEDVIVMENN
-225 KALDTKHLPED
+225 RETVL
-236 LIFMGNSQEVIQ
+236 
-248 QGEKS
+248 QGEKPV
-253 IIDFHSNWSVP
+253 IDFHSNWSVP
-264 TFDDEGEMNGLLTV
+264 TFDSEDEMDGLVTV
-278 FMKKM
+278 FVKKN

-330 AFLNK
+330 AFLNQ
-335 LKQNILDGGEHF
+335 LKHNLLDGQGHF
-347 VAIIE
+347 VAVIE

-360 DLYGRDAADELFIQL
+360 DLYGRNAADELFIQL
-375 GKRIEKV
+375 GKRIEKA
-382 GRKNPNFIGRFSS
+382 GKRNSNFIGRFSS
-395 SSLAMT
+395 ASLVIT
-401 SESSESNEEHFLLE
+401 GESGEGNYLFE
-415 LGTIVEEPFIVAG
+415 LGTIVTEPFIVAG
-428 QEMFITLKIG
+428 QELFITLKIG
-438 VSFTEG
+438 ISFSEG

-456 DTAMSDAKKKP
+456 DIAMSDAKKKP

-473 YRNLQNEETI
+473 YRDLQNEETI
-483 KEMRIF
+483 KEMKIV

-494 ALIAQEIDVF
+494 ALIAQEIDVY
-504 LQPKVDLKDGKIIGF
+504 LQPKVDLKDGAIIGF

-528 VLGQVPPN
+528 VLGPVPPN
-536 LFIPAAENIGKII
+536 LFIPAAENMGKII
-549 DLETVILSKVM
+549 ELEIIILSKVM
-560 EWQQKRE
+560 EWLRKRQKT
-567 QSGEKMFPVAINI
+567 GEKMYQVAVNI
-580 SVHHFFDHAFVDEL
+580 SVHHFFDRTFVE
-594 KKLAKNYD
+594 KLIRLADNHD
-602 LSPQHIMLEMTESI
+602 LSPEYIMLEMTESI
-616 GLVDLQK
+616 GLVDIQK
-623 AKAIFHELNRAGFEI
+623 AKSIFHALNAAGFEI
-638 SVDDFGVGFSSLSYL
+638 SVDDFGVGYSSLSYL

-668 SALDE
+668 SELDE
-673 PDTLA
+673 PGTLA

-703 HIEVLREL
+703 HIEILRNL
-711 GCNVGQGFYYYKPM
+711 GCKVGQGFYYYKPM
-725 PLQDIDQLLA
+725 PLQEIQRLLA

>member
-1 MAACFFFHLKGG
+1 MGNPRKT
-13 WIMSD
+13 
-18 SQKIHTDKAEKAI
+18 QTEKAEKAI

-40 SRFQTGFILTDPSGL
+40 SRFRTGFILTDPSVS
-55 DDPVVFINEAFTD
+55 DDPVVFINEAFTE
-68 ITGYPSAEVIGQNL
+68 ITGYPSEEVIGQNL

-131 VDRKGNILFTA
+131 VDEKGEVLFTS

-158 RLQEA
+158 RLQEE
-163 IFSGINA
+163 IFLGINTGA
-170 GEELTD
+170 ELSD
-176 LLQRI
+176 LLQKI

-191 GSVCSILFKEQNE
+191 GSVCSILFKEQND

-218 LGEMLNN
+218 LGEILDNEALETSYISEDVIVMENN
-225 KALDTKHLPED
+225 
-236 LIFMGNSQEVIQ
+236 QEKVL
-248 QGEKS
+248 QGEKPV
-253 IIDFHSNWSVP
+253 IDFHSNWSVP
-264 TFDDEGEMNGLLTV
+264 TFDSEDEMDGLVTV
-278 FMKKM
+278 FVKKN

-330 AFLNK
+330 AFLNQ
-335 LKQNILDGGEHF
+335 LKHNLLDGQGHF
-347 VAIIE
+347 VAVIE

-360 DLYGRDAADELFIQL
+360 DLYGRNAADELFIQL
-375 GKRIEKV
+375 GKRIEKA
-382 GRKNPNFIGRFSS
+382 GKRNSNFIGRFSS
-395 SSLAMT
+395 ASLVIT
-401 SESSESNEEHFLLE
+401 GESGEGNYLFE
-415 LGTIVEEPFIVAG
+415 LGTIVTEPFIVAG
-428 QEMFITLKIG
+428 QELFITLKIG
-438 VSFTEG
+438 ISFSEG

-456 DTAMSDAKKKP
+456 DIAMSDAKKKP

-473 YRNLQNEETI
+473 YRDLQNEETI
-483 KEMRIF
+483 KEMKIV

-494 ALIAQEIDVF
+494 ALIAQEIDVY
-504 LQPKVDLKDGKIIGF
+504 LQPKVDLKDGAIIGF

-528 VLGQVPPN
+528 VLGPVPPN
-536 LFIPAAENIGKII
+536 LFIPAAENMGKII
-549 DLETVILSKVM
+549 ELEIIILSKVM
-560 EWQQKRE
+560 EWLRKRQKT
-567 QSGEKMFPVAINI
+567 GEKMYQVAVNI
-580 SVHHFFDHAFVDEL
+580 SVHHFFDRTFVE
-594 KKLAKNYD
+594 KLIRLADNHD
-602 LSPQHIMLEMTESI
+602 LSPEYIMLEMTESI
-616 GLVDLQK
+616 GLVDIQK
-623 AKAIFHELNRAGFEI
+623 AKSIFHALNAAGFEI
-638 SVDDFGVGFSSLSYL
+638 SVDDFGVGYSSLSYL

-668 SALDE
+668 SELDE
-673 PDTLA
+673 PGTLA

-703 HIEVLREL
+703 HIEILRNL
-711 GCNVGQGFYYYKPM
+711 GCKVGQGFYYYKPM
-725 PLQDIDQLLA
+725 PLQEIQRLLA

>member
-1 MAACFFFHLKGG
+1 MMGNPRKT
-13 WIMSD
+13 
-18 SQKIHTDKAEKAI
+18 QTEKAEKAI

-40 SRFQTGFILTDPSGL
+40 SRFRTGFILTDPSVS
-55 DDPVVFINEAFTD
+55 DDPVVFINEAFTE
-68 ITGYPSAEVIGQNL
+68 ITGYPSEEVIGQNL

-131 VDRKGNILFTA
+131 VDEKGEVLFTS

-158 RLQEA
+158 RLQEE
-163 IFSGINA
+163 IFLGINTGA
-170 GEELTD
+170 ELSD
-176 LLQRI
+176 LLQKI

-191 GSVCSILFKEQNE
+191 GSVCSILFKEQND

-218 LGEMLNN
+218 LGEILNN
-225 KALDTKHLPED
+225 EALETSYISED
-236 LIFMGNSQEVIQ
+236 VIVMENNRETVL
-248 QGEKS
+248 QGEKPV
-253 IIDFHSNWSVP
+253 IDFHSNWSVP
-264 TFDDEGEMNGLLTV
+264 TFDSEDEMDGLVTV
-278 FMKKM
+278 FVKKN

-330 AFLNK
+330 AFLNQ
-335 LKQNILDGGEHF
+335 LKHNLLDGQGHF
-347 VAIIE
+347 VAVIE

-360 DLYGRDAADELFIQL
+360 DLYGRNAADELFIQL
-375 GKRIEKV
+375 GKRIEKA
-382 GRKNPNFIGRFSS
+382 GKRNSNFIGRFSS
-395 SSLAMT
+395 ASLVIT
-401 SESSESNEEHFLLE
+401 GESGEGNYLFE
-415 LGTIVEEPFIVAG
+415 LGTIVTEPFIVAG
-428 QEMFITLKIG
+428 QELFITLKIG
-438 VSFTEG
+438 ISFSEG

-456 DTAMSDAKKKP
+456 DIAMSDAKKKP

-473 YRNLQNEETI
+473 YRDLQNEETI
-483 KEMRIF
+483 KEMKIV

-494 ALIAQEIDVF
+494 ALIAQEIDVY
-504 LQPKVDLKDGKIIGF
+504 LQPKVDLKDGAIIGF

-528 VLGQVPPN
+528 VLGPVPPN
-536 LFIPAAENIGKII
+536 LFIPAAENMGKII
-549 DLETVILSKVM
+549 ELEIIILSKVM
-560 EWQQKRE
+560 EWLRKRQKT
-567 QSGEKMFPVAINI
+567 GEKMYQVAVNI
-580 SVHHFFDHAFVDEL
+580 SVHHFFDRTFVD
-594 KKLAKNYD
+594 KLIRLADNHD
-602 LSPQHIMLEMTESI
+602 LSPEYIMLEMTESI
-616 GLVDLQK
+616 GLVDIQK
-623 AKAIFHELNRAGFEI
+623 AKSIFHALNAAGFEI
-638 SVDDFGVGFSSLSYL
+638 SVDDFGVGYSSLSYL

-668 SALDE
+668 SELDE
-673 PDTLA
+673 PGTLA

-703 HIEVLREL
+703 HIEILRNL
-711 GCNVGQGFYYYKPM
+711 GCKVGQGFYYYKPM
-725 PLQDIDQLLA
+725 PLQEIQRLLA

>member
-1 MAACFFFHLKGG
+1 MMGNPRKT
-13 WIMSD
+13 
-18 SQKIHTDKAEKAI
+18 QTEKAEKAI

-40 SRFQTGFILTDPSGL
+40 SRFRTGFILTDPSVS
-55 DDPVVFINEAFTD
+55 DDPVVFINEAFTE
-68 ITGYPSAEVIGQNL
+68 ITGYPSEEVIGQNL

-131 VDRKGNILFTA
+131 VDEKGEVLFTS

-158 RLQEA
+158 RLQEE
-163 IFSGINA
+163 IFLGINTGA
-170 GEELTD
+170 ELSD
-176 LLQRI
+176 LLQKI

-191 GSVCSILFKEQNE
+191 GSVCSILFKEQND

-218 LGEMLNN
+218 LGEILDNEALETSYISEDVIVMENN
-225 KALDTKHLPED
+225 
-236 LIFMGNSQEVIQ
+236 QEKVL
-248 QGEKS
+248 QGEKPV
-253 IIDFHSNWSVP
+253 IDFHSNWSVP
-264 TFDDEGEMNGLLTV
+264 TFDSEDEMDGLVTV
-278 FMKKM
+278 FVKKN

-330 AFLNK
+330 AFLNQ
-335 LKQNILDGGEHF
+335 LKHNLLDGQGHF
-347 VAIIE
+347 VAVIE

-360 DLYGRDAADELFIQL
+360 DLNGRNAADELFIQL
-375 GKRIEKV
+375 GKRIEKA
-382 GRKNPNFIGRFSS
+382 GKRNSNFIGRFSS
-395 SSLAMT
+395 ASLVIT
-401 SESSESNEEHFLLE
+401 GESGEGNYLFE
-415 LGTIVEEPFIVAG
+415 LGTIVTEPFIVAG
-428 QEMFITLKIG
+428 QELFITLKIG
-438 VSFTEG
+438 ISFSEG

-456 DTAMSDAKKKP
+456 DIAMSDAKKKP

-473 YRNLQNEETI
+473 YRDLQNEETI
-483 KEMRIF
+483 KEMKIV

-494 ALIAQEIDVF
+494 ALIAQEIDVY
-504 LQPKVDLKDGKIIGF
+504 LQPKVDLKDGAIIGF

-528 VLGQVPPN
+528 VLGPVPPN
-536 LFIPAAENIGKII
+536 LFIPAAENMGKII
-549 DLETVILSKVM
+549 ELEIIILSKVM
-560 EWQQKRE
+560 EWLRKRQKT
-567 QSGEKMFPVAINI
+567 GEKMYQVAVNI
-580 SVHHFFDHAFVDEL
+580 SVHHFFDRTFVE
-594 KKLAKNYD
+594 KLIRLADNHD
-602 LSPQHIMLEMTESI
+602 LSPEHIMLEMTESI
-616 GLVDLQK
+616 GLVDIQK
-623 AKAIFHELNRAGFEI
+623 AKSIFHALNAAGFEI
-638 SVDDFGVGFSSLSYL
+638 SVDDFGVGYSSLSYL

-668 SALDE
+668 SELDE
-673 PDTLA
+673 PGTLA

-703 HIEVLREL
+703 HIEILRNL
-711 GCNVGQGFYYYKPM
+711 GCKVGQGFYYYKPM
-725 PLQDIDQLLA
+725 PLQEIEQLLA

>member
-1 MAACFFFHLKGG
+1 MDNPRKT
-13 WIMSD
+13 
-18 SQKIHTDKAEKAI
+18 QTDKAEKAI

-40 SRFQTGFILTDPSGL
+40 SRFRTGFILTDPSVS

-68 ITGYPSAEVIGQNL
+68 ITGYPSEEVIGQNL

-131 VDRKGNILFTA
+131 VDERGKVLFTA

-176 LLQRI
+176 LLQKI
-181 GTVVESFFPK
+181 GNVVESFFPE
-191 GSVCSILFKEQNE
+191 GSVCSILFKEQDD

-218 LGEMLNN
+218 IGEMLNN
-225 KALDTKHLPED
+225 KALGNKYVPED
-236 LIFMGNSQEVIQ
+236 VIVMESSELTVRQ
-248 QGEKS
+248 VEKS
-253 IIDFHSNWSVP
+253 ASDFYSNWSVP
-264 TFDDEGEMNGLLTV
+264 TVDDEGEMNGLLTV
-278 FMKKM
+278 FMKKN
-283 GNPTETQIQF
+283 GNPTEMQIQF

-305 KHYTQQA
+305 KHYTQQT

-335 LKQNILDGGEHF
+335 LKQNILDGQEHF

-360 DLYGRDAADELFIQL
+360 DLYGRDAADELFVQL

-382 GRKNPNFIGRFSS
+382 GETKPNFIGRFSS
-395 SSLAMT
+395 ASLVMT
-401 SESSESNEEHFLLE
+401 SESEEGSGEHYLLE
-415 LGTIVEEPFIVAG
+415 LGAIVGEPFIVAG

-438 VSFTEG
+438 ISFTEG

-456 DTAMSDAKKKP
+456 DIAMSDAKKKP

-473 YRNLQNEETI
+473 YRNLQNEEMI
-483 KEMRIF
+483 REMKIF

-494 ALIAQEIDVF
+494 ALIAQEIDVY
-504 LQPKVDLKDGKIIGF
+504 LQPKVDLKDGEIIGF

-528 VLGQVPPN
+528 VLGPVPPN
-536 LFIPAAENIGKII
+536 LFIPAAENMGKII
-549 DLETVILSKVM
+549 DLEIVILSKVM

-567 QSGEKMFPVAINI
+567 QSGKKMYQVAVNI

-594 KKLAKNYD
+594 KKLANNYD
-602 LSPQHIMLEMTESI
+602 LSPRHIMLEMTESI

-623 AKAIFHELNRAGFEI
+623 AKLIFKELNKAGFEI

-703 HIEVLREL
+703 HIEVLRSL
-711 GCNVGQGFYYYKPM
+711 GCKVGQGFYYYKPM
-725 PLQDIDQLLA
+725 PLEEIDQLLA

>member
-1 MAACFFFHLKGG
+1 MGNPRKT
-13 WIMSD
+13 
-18 SQKIHTDKAEKAI
+18 QTEKAEKAI

-40 SRFQTGFILTDPSGL
+40 SRFRTGFILTDPSVS
-55 DDPVVFINEAFTD
+55 DDPVVFINEAFTE
-68 ITGYPSAEVIGQNL
+68 ITGYPSEEVIGQNL

-131 VDRKGNILFTA
+131 VDEKGEVLFTS

-158 RLQEA
+158 RLQEE
-163 IFSGINA
+163 IFLGINTGA
-170 GEELTD
+170 ELSD
-176 LLQRI
+176 LLQKI

-191 GSVCSILFKEQNE
+191 GSVCSILFKEQND

-218 LGEMLNN
+218 LGEILDNEALETSYISEDVIVMENN
-225 KALDTKHLPED
+225 
-236 LIFMGNSQEVIQ
+236 QEKVL
-248 QGEKS
+248 QGEKPV
-253 IIDFHSNWSVP
+253 IDFHSNWSVP
-264 TFDDEGEMNGLLTV
+264 TFDSEDEMDGLVTV
-278 FMKKM
+278 FVKKN

-330 AFLNK
+330 AFLNQ
-335 LKQNILDGGEHF
+335 LKHNLLDGQGHF
-347 VAIIE
+347 VAVIE

-360 DLYGRDAADELFIQL
+360 DLYGRNAADELFIQL
-375 GKRIEKV
+375 GKRIEK
-382 GRKNPNFIGRFSS
+382 GGKRNSDFIGRFSS
-395 SSLAMT
+395 ASLVIT
-401 SESSESNEEHFLLE
+401 GESGEGNYLFE
-415 LGTIVEEPFIVAG
+415 LGTIVTEPFIVAG
-428 QEMFITLKIG
+428 QELFITLKIG
-438 VSFTEG
+438 ISFSEG

-456 DTAMSDAKKKP
+456 DIAMSDAKKKP

-473 YRNLQNEETI
+473 YRDLQNEETI
-483 KEMRIF
+483 KEMKIV

-494 ALIAQEIDVF
+494 ALIAQEIDVY
-504 LQPKVDLKDGKIIGF
+504 LQPKVDLKDGAIIGF

-536 LFIPAAENIGKII
+536 LFIPAAENMGKII
-549 DLETVILSKVM
+549 ELEIIILSKVM
-560 EWQQKRE
+560 EWLRKRQKT
-567 QSGEKMFPVAINI
+567 GEKMYQVAVNI
-580 SVHHFFDHAFVDEL
+580 SVHHFFDRTFVE
-594 KKLAKNYD
+594 KLIRLADNHD
-602 LSPQHIMLEMTESI
+602 LSPEYIMLEMTESI
-616 GLVDLQK
+616 GLVDIQK
-623 AKAIFHELNRAGFEI
+623 AKSIFHALNAAGFEI
-638 SVDDFGVGFSSLSYL
+638 SVDDFGVGYSSLSYL

-668 SALDE
+668 SELDE
-673 PDTLA
+673 PGTLA

-703 HIEVLREL
+703 HIEILRNL
-711 GCNVGQGFYYYKPM
+711 GCKVGQGFYYYKPM
-725 PLQDIDQLLA
+725 PLQEIQRLLA

>member
-1 MAACFFFHLKGG
+1 MMGNPRKT
-13 WIMSD
+13 
-18 SQKIHTDKAEKAI
+18 QTEKAEKAI

-40 SRFQTGFILTDPSGL
+40 SRFRTGFILTDPSVS
-55 DDPVVFINEAFTD
+55 DDPVVFINEAFTE
-68 ITGYPSAEVIGQNL
+68 ITGYPSEEVIGQNL

-131 VDRKGNILFTA
+131 VDEKGEVLFTS

-158 RLQEA
+158 RLQEE

-170 GEELTD
+170 GAELSD
-176 LLQRI
+176 LLQKI

-191 GSVCSILFKEQNE
+191 GSVCSILFKEQND

-218 LGEMLNN
+218 LGEILDNEALETSYISEDVIVMENN
-225 KALDTKHLPED
+225 
-236 LIFMGNSQEVIQ
+236 QEKVL
-248 QGEKS
+248 QGEKPV
-253 IIDFHSNWSVP
+253 IDFHSNWSVP
-264 TFDDEGEMNGLLTV
+264 TFDSEDEMDGLVTV
-278 FMKKM
+278 FVKKN

-330 AFLNK
+330 AFLNQ
-335 LKQNILDGGEHF
+335 LKHNLLDGQGHF
-347 VAIIE
+347 VAVIE

-360 DLYGRDAADELFIQL
+360 DLYGRNAADELFIQL
-375 GKRIEKV
+375 GKRIEKA
-382 GRKNPNFIGRFSS
+382 GKRNSNFIGRFSS
-395 SSLAMT
+395 ASLVIT
-401 SESSESNEEHFLLE
+401 GESGEGNYLFE
-415 LGTIVEEPFIVAG
+415 LGTIVTEPFIVAG
-428 QEMFITLKIG
+428 QELFITLKIG
-438 VSFTEG
+438 ISFSEG

-456 DTAMSDAKKKP
+456 DIAMSDAKKKP

-473 YRNLQNEETI
+473 YRDLQNEETI
-483 KEMRIF
+483 KEMKIV

-494 ALIAQEIDVF
+494 ALIAQEIDVY
-504 LQPKVDLKDGKIIGF
+504 LQPKVDLKDGAIIGF

-528 VLGQVPPN
+528 VLGPVPPN
-536 LFIPAAENIGKII
+536 LFIPAAENMGKII
-549 DLETVILSKVM
+549 ELEIIILSKVM
-560 EWQQKRE
+560 EWLRKRQKT
-567 QSGEKMFPVAINI
+567 GEKMYQVAVNI
-580 SVHHFFDHAFVDEL
+580 SVHHFFDRTFVE
-594 KKLAKNYD
+594 KLIRLADNHD
-602 LSPQHIMLEMTESI
+602 LSPEYIMLEMTESI
-616 GLVDLQK
+616 GLVDIQK
-623 AKAIFHELNRAGFEI
+623 AKSIFHALNAAGFEI
-638 SVDDFGVGFSSLSYL
+638 SVDDFGVGYSSLSYL

-668 SALDE
+668 SELDE
-673 PDTLA
+673 PGTLA

-703 HIEVLREL
+703 HIEILRNL
-711 GCNVGQGFYYYKPM
+711 GCKVGQGFYYYKPM
-725 PLQDIDQLLA
+725 PLQEIQRLLA

>member
-1 MAACFFFHLKGG
+1 MMGNPRKT
-13 WIMSD
+13 
-18 SQKIHTDKAEKAI
+18 QTEKAEKAI

-40 SRFQTGFILTDPSGL
+40 SRFRTGFILTDPSVS
-55 DDPVVFINEAFTD
+55 DDPVVFINEAFTE
-68 ITGYPSAEVIGQNL
+68 ITGYPSEEVIGQNL

-131 VDRKGNILFTA
+131 VDEKGEVLFTS

-158 RLQEA
+158 RLQEE
-163 IFSGINA
+163 IFLGINTGA
-170 GEELTD
+170 ELSD
-176 LLQRI
+176 LLQKI

-191 GSVCSILFKEQNE
+191 GSVCSILFKEQND

-218 LGEMLNN
+218 LGEILDNEALETSYISEDVIVMENN
-225 KALDTKHLPED
+225 RETVL
-236 LIFMGNSQEVIQ
+236 
-248 QGEKS
+248 QGEKPV
-253 IIDFHSNWSVP
+253 IDFHSNWSVP
-264 TFDDEGEMNGLLTV
+264 TFDSEDEMDGLVTV
-278 FMKKM
+278 FVKKN

-330 AFLNK
+330 AFLNQ
-335 LKQNILDGGEHF
+335 LKHNLLDGQGHF
-347 VAIIE
+347 VAVIE

-360 DLYGRDAADELFIQL
+360 DLYGRNAADELFIQL
-375 GKRIEKV
+375 GKRIEKA
-382 GRKNPNFIGRFSS
+382 GKRNSNFIGRFSS
-395 SSLAMT
+395 ASLVIT
-401 SESSESNEEHFLLE
+401 GESGEGNYLFE
-415 LGTIVEEPFIVAG
+415 LGTIVTEPFIVAG
-428 QEMFITLKIG
+428 QELFITLKIG
-438 VSFTEG
+438 ISFSEG

-456 DTAMSDAKKKP
+456 DIAMSDAKKKP

-473 YRNLQNEETI
+473 YRDLQNEETI
-483 KEMRIF
+483 KEMKIV

-494 ALIAQEIDVF
+494 ALIAQEIDVY
-504 LQPKVDLKDGKIIGF
+504 LQPKVDLKDGAIIGF

-528 VLGQVPPN
+528 VLGPVPPN
-536 LFIPAAENIGKII
+536 LFIPAAENMGKII
-549 DLETVILSKVM
+549 ELEIIILSKVM
-560 EWQQKRE
+560 EWLRKRQKT
-567 QSGEKMFPVAINI
+567 GEKMYQVAVNI
-580 SVHHFFDHAFVDEL
+580 SVHHFFDRTFVE
-594 KKLAKNYD
+594 KLIRLADNHD
-602 LSPQHIMLEMTESI
+602 LSPEHIMLEMTESI
-616 GLVDLQK
+616 GLVDIQK
-623 AKAIFHELNRAGFEI
+623 AKSIFHALNAAGFEI
-638 SVDDFGVGFSSLSYL
+638 SVDDFGVGYSSLSYL

-668 SALDE
+668 SELDE
-673 PDTLA
+673 PGTLA

-703 HIEVLREL
+703 HIEILRNL
-711 GCNVGQGFYYYKPM
+711 GCKVGQGFYYYKPM
-725 PLQDIDQLLA
+725 PLQEIQRLLA

>member
-1 MAACFFFHLKGG
+1 MMGNPRKT
-13 WIMSD
+13 
-18 SQKIHTDKAEKAI
+18 QTEKAEKAI

-40 SRFQTGFILTDPSGL
+40 SRFRTGFILTDPSVS
-55 DDPVVFINEAFTD
+55 DDPVVFINEAFTE
-68 ITGYPSAEVIGQNL
+68 ITGYPSEEVIGQNL

-131 VDRKGNILFTA
+131 VDEKGEVLFTS

-158 RLQEA
+158 RLQEE
-163 IFSGINA
+163 IFLGINTGA
-170 GEELTD
+170 ELSD
-176 LLQRI
+176 LLQKI

-191 GSVCSILFKEQNE
+191 GSVCSILFKEQND

-218 LGEMLNN
+218 LGEILDNEALETSYISEDVIVMENN
-225 KALDTKHLPED
+225 
-236 LIFMGNSQEVIQ
+236 QEKVL
-248 QGEKS
+248 QGEKPV
-253 IIDFHSNWSVP
+253 IDFHSNWSVP
-264 TFDDEGEMNGLLTV
+264 TFDSEDEMDGLVTV
-278 FMKKM
+278 FVKKN

-330 AFLNK
+330 AFLNQ
-335 LKQNILDGGEHF
+335 LKHNLLDGQGHF
-347 VAIIE
+347 VAVIE

-360 DLYGRDAADELFIQL
+360 DLYGRNAADELFIQL
-375 GKRIEKV
+375 GKRIEKA
-382 GRKNPNFIGRFSS
+382 GKRNSNFIGRFSS
-395 SSLAMT
+395 ASLVIT
-401 SESSESNEEHFLLE
+401 GESVEGNYLFE
-415 LGTIVEEPFIVAG
+415 LGTIVTEPFIVAG
-428 QEMFITLKIG
+428 QELFITLKIG
-438 VSFTEG
+438 ISFSEG

-456 DTAMSDAKKKP
+456 DIAMSDAKKKP

-473 YRNLQNEETI
+473 YRDLQNEETI
-483 KEMRIF
+483 KEMKIV

-494 ALIAQEIDVF
+494 ALIAQEIDVY
-504 LQPKVDLKDGKIIGF
+504 LQPKVDLKDGAIIGF

-528 VLGQVPPN
+528 VLGPVPPN
-536 LFIPAAENIGKII
+536 LFIPAAENMGKII
-549 DLETVILSKVM
+549 ELEIIILSKVM
-560 EWQQKRE
+560 EWLRKRQKT
-567 QSGEKMFPVAINI
+567 GEKMYQVAVNI
-580 SVHHFFDHAFVDEL
+580 SVHHFFDRTFVE
-594 KKLAKNYD
+594 KLIRLADNHD
-602 LSPQHIMLEMTESI
+602 LSPEYIMLEMTESI
-616 GLVDLQK
+616 GLVDIQK
-623 AKAIFHELNRAGFEI
+623 AKSIFHALNAAGFEI
-638 SVDDFGVGFSSLSYL
+638 SVDDFGVGYSSLSYL

-668 SALDE
+668 SELDE
-673 PDTLA
+673 PGTLA

-703 HIEVLREL
+703 HIEILRNL
-711 GCNVGQGFYYYKPM
+711 GCKVGQGFYYYKPM
-725 PLQDIDQLLA
+725 PLQEIQRLLA